1 MLALAFVAE
10 LVVVVV
16 PAEPVVIVVIVVP
29 AEPVVTVVTAV
40 TVVTVVIVVVVV
52 IVHEMLHQQVRDEIL
67 LDVPLFVLVG
77 LAVILIGLLQISTDT
92 VAVIVAE
99 VVKMEVAAAVNF
111 VVDVVRHSYLHD
123 LKSIHGDVDLKKT
136 NWEEGNYLASIE
148 TEFVAV
154 VVAVVVVVVV
164 VDDAAFVLP
173 VMFELRPGCLLVSGT
188 KG

>member
-1 MLALAFVAE
+1 M
-10 LVVVVV
+10 
-16 PAEPVVIVVIVVP
+16 
-29 AEPVVTVVTAV
+29 T
-40 TVVTVVIVVVVV
+40 VV

-99 VVKMEVAAAVNF
+99 VVKMEVVVAGSF
-111 VVDVVRHSYLHD
+111 VVDVVRHSYLHG
-123 LKSIHGDVDLKKT
+123 LKSILGDVDRKKT
-136 NWEEGNYLASIE
+136 NWVEGNYLASIE
-148 TEFVAV
+148 TEFV
-154 VVAVVVVVVV
+154 VVVVVVAAAAAAV
-164 VDDAAFVLP
+164 VVVDAAFVWP